1 MTPLEKLSELGF
13 ANAAIVG
20 EKKGIVTVR
29 IRTTRGWT
37 YERFNAATSAVAVEA
52 WAVGREAG

>member
-37 YERFNAATSAVAVEA
+37 YEKFSAANAEAEVAA
-52 WAVGREAG
+52 WAVKHSPE